1 MINKTIMKKYKHLA
15 FLTLTLALV
24 ACNNEKKTDF
34 SIAVDTAN
42 MKQVYSLGE
51 PLSLQ
56 LKDTPDTTI
65 DSVQYFVNDKKVGS
79 VKGNEVLNYTLS
91 SEKHGAHAIKAIA
104 FVKGASYETTSGINI
119 YSKIQPAFYSYTI
132 LDRKSTRLNSSHVR
146 IS

>member
-104 FVKGASYETTSGINI
+104 FVKGASYETTSGIR
-119 YSKIQPAFYSYTI
+119 SEEHTSELQSRPH
-132 LDRKSTRLNSSHVR
+132 LVCRLLLEKKNNTNNK
-146 IS
+146 